1 MFVFEKLIFTLLIVQ
16 LKEALR
22 DKENE
27 KNSRQ
32 KEKEDF
38 EKKLHMER
46 EDCEKKLLEEKEDY
60 EKKLQKNEE
69 ELNKMLENGKL
80 AHRYAKFLC
89 SLLKV
94 GEGQED
100 LGRHEKEPS

>member
-1 MFVFEKLIFTLLIVQ
+1 MLIVQ

-32 KEKEDF
+32 KEQEDF

-60 EKKLQKNEE
+60 EKKLQKSEE
-69 ELNKMLENGKL
+69 ELNKKLQNEKL
-80 AHRYAKFLC
+80 AYRYATYLC
-89 SLLKV
+89 SLLDV
-94 GEGQED
+94 GEGQEVAH
-100 LGRHEKEPS
+100 LSLPWSNG